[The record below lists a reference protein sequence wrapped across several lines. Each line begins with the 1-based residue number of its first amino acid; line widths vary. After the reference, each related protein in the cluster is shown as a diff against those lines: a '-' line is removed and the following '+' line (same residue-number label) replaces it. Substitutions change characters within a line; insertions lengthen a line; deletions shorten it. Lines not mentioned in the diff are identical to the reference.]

1 MFGIQYIC
9 LDSGKK
15 PEGVSEKDVWPG
27 TEGGAHAIL
36 ADRPARVGAHED
48 AAQALAP
55 RIRVMGI
62 APGLS
67 LRSGEQSGADFA
79 QKHNQTILQ
88 RGSTPEDL
96 AHALLYILSAPS
108 MTGTTL
114 MVDGGQHLTA
124 SARDVMFL
132 P

>member
-1 MFGIQYIC
+1 MVVEFARSKLSNPNPIFVPYLEQSC
-9 LDSGKK
+9 
-15 PEGVSEKDVWPG
+15 
-27 TEGGAHAIL
+27 TGAGHRIGRAGARAAF
-36 ADRPARVGAHED
+36 ADGHC
-48 AAQALAP
+48 
-55 RIRVMGI
+55 
-62 APGLS
+62 PGLS
-67 LRSGEQSGADFA
+67 LRSGEQSDADFA